1 MKFEQNVVTISEWSK
16 QEQPELCVEIQR
28 KNLERKLKDVE
39 KAEGTPRWADKMAE
53 AYIAAAIMAG
63 RFVQTT
69 GKVAIW
75 YMESYPEYERIREI
89 VDNKMRTE
97 YV

>member
-16 QEQPELCVEIQR
+16 AEQPELNVELQR
-28 KNLERKLKDVE
+28 KRLERKLKDFE
-39 KAEGTPRWADKMAE
+39 RFQGTPRWVEKMAE

-63 RFVQTT
+63 RFAQTT

-75 YMESYPEYERIREI
+75 FMQSYPEYNQMRGI
-89 VDNKMRTE
+89 VDEKMRTE
-97 YV
+97 YI